1 MAKYRIA
8 CVMSAIAIAFGMG
21 TCLMTPAAVYAEGEQ
36 VQNEEPTVV
45 TTADGLSDAFYH
57 GGNYILGADI
67 DMTGCQYGTS
77 IPAYK
82 DTVLDLD
89 DFTITL
95 PDATASVLTYG
106 ANLTIK
112 GNQGKI
118 VKTIEN
124 TDYPTVY
131 AFNGDITF
139 ESGSIEGKKFPV
151 FVKEGNSF
159 TMNGGTVSGEQ
170 FGIVNH
176 GTLTINGGVINS
188 NQSGV
193 GGYDLSETTINNGTI
208 NANNFAVFGNGS
220 ESGTKFNINGGE
232 INGAFGVY
240 LPQID
245 GVSTITGG
253 TINASK
259 TGVEIRAGSLEI
271 SGGTINVPKN
281 VEYEV
286 IPNGNGATTTGAAVA
301 VAQHTTKQPINVS
314 ISGGTFDA
322 PVAFSEANPQKNS
335 EEDIKKVT
343 AEITGGTFGG
353 EIKSEDL
360 VDFVNG
366 GQFTTPPAEEDIV
379 PGHEAEETYEGSGI
393 YEIVPINVDWKDDYL
408 EEAYNDDYAVVVDFH
423 AELIADH
430 RASLNVAE
438 KTDLSGYKLTN
449 GGDLL
454 MALDI
459 DMVDRNNTRIKVKD
473 NNLEVFIDLSEEDY
487 NKLAAYDKVQIVY
500 FDENG
505 NEVERLDATLHGDN
519 GWYWVQF
526 TTTHLSTYGIV
537 GVNESGSGTPE
548 TGTMTA
554 AGASATNAAIVTA
567 VAVGLLTSIVSFAY
581 LIRRR

>member
-8 CVMSAIAIAFGMG
+8 CVMSAIAIAFCMG
-21 TCLMTPAAVYAEGEQ
+21 TCLVAPAAVYAEGEQ
-36 VQNEEPTVV
+36 SQNEEAIVV
-45 TTADGLSDAFYH
+45 SDADTLYAALYW
-57 GGNYILGADI
+57 GGNYVLGANI
-67 DMTGCQYGTS
+67 DS
-77 IPAYK
+77 ADLNPAYGGSFFVFAE
-82 DTVLDLD
+82 TNLDLGD
-89 DFTITL
+89 YTITL
-95 PDATASVLTYG
+95 SGSTSSIYAYSD
-106 ANLTIK
+106 NLTLS
-112 GNQGKI
+112 GGQGKI
-118 VKTIEN
+118 VKSIDN
-124 TDYPTVY
+124 TDYPTVWAY
-131 AFNGDITF
+131 GGDITM
-139 ESGSIEGKKFPV
+139 ESGSIEGKKYPV
-151 FVKEGNSF
+151 MVSEPRQF
-159 TMNGGTVSGEQ
+159 TMNGGTITGET
-170 FGIVNH
+170 FGVVGYGASTIVMNK
-176 GTLTINGGVINS
+176 GTVNAGEIGLLGRGTDTGTKITLNG
-188 NQSGV
+188 
-193 GGYDLSETTINNGTI
+193 GTI
-208 NANNFAVFGNGS
+208 N
-220 ESGTKFNINGGE
+220 SGDTGIYSPQIDGVTTINGGE
-232 INGAFGVY
+232 INAA
-240 LPQID
+240 L
-245 GVSTITGG
+245 
-253 TINASK
+253 N
-259 TGVEIRAGSLEI
+259 GVEVRAGTLNI
-271 SGGTINVPKN
+271 TDGKITVPSD
-281 VEYEV
+281 VEYKV
-286 IPNGNGATTTGAAVA
+286 IPNGSGTTTTGAAVA
-301 VAQHTTKQPINVS
+301 VAQHTTKKPINVN
-314 ISGGTFDA
+314 ISGGTFNA
-322 PVAFSEANPQKNS
+322 PVVFSEANPQKNS

-430 RASLNVAE
+430 RASLNVVE

-459 DMVDRNNTRIKVKD
+459 DMVDRNNTKIEVEN

-526 TTTHLSTYGIV
+526 TTTHLSTYGVV

-548 TGTMTA
+548 TGAMTA
-554 AGASATNAAIVTA
+554 QGASAANAAIVTA
-567 VAVGLLTSIVSFAY
+567 VAVGLLVSITSFAY